1 MKLVTA
7 LLLGLVRQQVEGRIW
22 GGSGSQK
29 VPAPNFKS
37 NPSSDISIGGRSNG
51 FEGES
56 VMASDWFSM
65 DPFHGAGWGS
75 GWPKLEDPPKSRKV
89 VAETVNA
96 APAKETGGGKSEEM
110 SKEFEI
116 VPNLTEASQLGSWE
130 NGGNLENSK
139 TLKSGP
145 FSSKVKSGGKLTNLK
160 LHRDSEY
167 RRPEKSKPEL
177 EKISEVRN
185 YLRKACQNTNSRDVV
200 ELCGELQIEVPSDK
214 IQQQPTR
221 KFHPSQLL
229 SIDWRQVV
237 KDAMK
242 KRNEER
248 LLEVKR
254 RVAAE
259 RETEK
264 HLFFQ
269 RHGFKRRKA
278 AVGMVDSI
286 KGAFIK
292 LMSPLSGRAA
302 RTHLVSPWEENHS
315 LEKSF
320 RINPTKSRKRFQQ
333 PGRIAKLIGSKIK
346 KNFK

>member
-1 MKLVTA
+1 MRLVTA
-7 LLLGLVRQQVEGRIW
+7 LLLGLVSQQVEGRIW

-29 VPAPNFKS
+29 VPAPNFKNS
-37 NPSSDISIGGRSNG
+37 PSSDISIGGRSLG

-75 GWPKLEDPPKSRKV
+75 GWPKLEDRPKSKKV

-160 LHRDSEY
+160 LHRDPQY
-167 RRPEKSKPEL
+167 RRPEKSKREL

-200 ELCGELQIEVPSDK
+200 ELCEELQIEVPSDK
-214 IQQQPTR
+214 IQQQPTQ

-248 LLEVKR
+248 LLELER
-254 RVAAE
+254 RIAAE

-264 HLFFQ
+264 HLFFH
-269 RHGFKRRKA
+269 RHSFKRRKA

-292 LMSPLSGRAA
+292 LVSPLSGRAA
-302 RTHLVSPWEENHS
+302 RKHLISPSWEESGQS
-315 LEKSF
+315 LKKSF
-320 RINPTKSRKRFQQ
+320 RINPTNSRKRFQQ
-333 PGRIAKLIGSKIK
+333 PDRIAKVSGTRNSLV
-346 KNFK
+346 